1 MRDAPVVLIGEDVKP
16 ARGRGRERAQ
26 ALVDG
31 RIAVAHLWAC
41 PCLAAGS
48 CRHRAVAFLRCE
60 AGCMDY
66 LTTNQKQP

>member
-31 RIAVAHLWAC
+31 RIAVAHLWGMPMLGCGLLQARGY
-41 PCLAAGS
+41 CL
-48 CRHRAVAFLRCE
+48 LE
-60 AGCMDY
+60 M
-66 LTTNQKQP
+66 